1 MLKSLRSLAGT
12 AALACACAATAVTFS
27 LPATAHAQAAAD
39 AAKLEAHPASKV
51 VREYLQLML
60 QREWAKS
67 AALVEPD
74 SLKQLVKDY
83 VEKLK
88 RAPTM
93 DDEEAMCQRVG
104 KSSVDDVAAMAP
116 VDFYVAYHQGIQE
129 RYKVPPEVIKKVRE
143 TLTLKLLSIAQEDD
157 SHVHILVRTRH
168 NNDKAVFESLE
179 LVSLVK
185 VDGAWKVGLN
195 EQAPR
200 VTPLDPAAAGAGAAP
215 APATAATDDK
225 PADPP
230 AKPTKPKGKGK

>member
-12 AALACACAATAVTFS
+12 AALACACAAAVTLS
-27 LPATAHAQAAAD
+27 LPSSAHAQAAAD
-39 AAKLEAHPASKV
+39 TAKLDAHPASKV

-60 QREWAKS
+60 QREWVKS
-67 AALVEPD
+67 AALVEPA
-74 SLKQLVKDY
+74 SLQQLVKDY

-104 KSSVDDVAAMAP
+104 KSNVDDVAAMAP
-116 VDFYVAYHQGIQE
+116 IDFYVAYHQGIQE

-157 SHVHILVRTRH
+157 SHVHVLVRTRH

-200 VTPLDPAAAGAGAAP
+200 VTPLDPAAAGAGAAAP
-215 APATAATDDK
+215 APAAAATDDK